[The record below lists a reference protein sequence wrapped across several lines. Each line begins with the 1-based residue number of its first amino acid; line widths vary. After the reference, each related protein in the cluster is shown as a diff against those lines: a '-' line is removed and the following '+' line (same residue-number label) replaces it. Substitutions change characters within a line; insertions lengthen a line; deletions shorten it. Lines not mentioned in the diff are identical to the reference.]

1 MIIVRGDKEIGEDM
15 VDSVVDNVGRS
26 DYHSLSGLIVN
37 VVQCVAGVRN
47 ENTGEYSAKIIH

>member
-37 VVQCVAGVRN
+37 VVQCVTGVRN
-47 ENTGEYSAKIIH
+47 ENTGEHSAKIIH

>member
-1 MIIVRGDKEIGEDM
+1 MIIVRGDKEVGEDM

-37 VVQCVAGVRN
+37 PL
-47 ENTGEYSAKIIH
+47 ILL